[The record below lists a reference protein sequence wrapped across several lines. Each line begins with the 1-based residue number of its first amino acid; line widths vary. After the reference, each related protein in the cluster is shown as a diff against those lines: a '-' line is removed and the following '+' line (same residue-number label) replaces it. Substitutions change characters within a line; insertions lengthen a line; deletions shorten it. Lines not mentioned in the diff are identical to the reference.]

1 MDIEWKEPSELE
13 EIALSII
20 RAHQPSA
27 LCDPEE
33 IDILNLINRACNKYG
48 YTYAAFPLPKY
59 DNKKALGCVDNKNKK
74 LLLDVEMLSQAHN
87 NVWMFVAA
95 HELGHLVL
103 HRKYFENGQIPY
115 DCSEIEAELPV
126 NKQLEWQANRFAS
139 ELLLPRA
146 MVHKVVNA
154 VCLKKGITNNFGKI
168 YLDGKSYNYDT
179 LNYTCGAIKS
189 CFSVSK
195 TVAQIRL
202 KELNLIIDE
211 RQRKSFFSDGTFDFQ
226 SEDQDSY

>member
-1 MDIEWKEPSELE
+1 MDIEWREPAELE
-13 EIALSII
+13 KIALSII
-20 RAHQPSA
+20 RAYQPSA

-33 IDILNLINRACNKYG
+33 IDIINLINLACNKFG
-48 YTYAAFPLPKY
+48 YTYVVLPLPQCG
-59 DNKKALGCVDNKNKK
+59 NKKALGCVDNKNKK
-74 LLLDVEMLSQAHN
+74 LLLDVDMLSQAHKS
-87 NVWMFVAA
+87 NVWLWVAA

-103 HRKYFENGQIPY
+103 HREYFEDEQTPY
-115 DCSEIEAELPV
+115 DSSEIEGEFPV
-126 NKQLEWQANRFAS
+126 NKRLEWQANRFAS

-179 LNYTCGAIKS
+179 LNYTCSAMKS
-189 CFSVSK
+189 LFSVSK

-202 KELNLIIDE
+202 KELHLIIDE
-211 RQRKSFFSDGTFDFQ
+211 RSRKSFFSDGTFDFQ
-226 SEDQDSY
+226 HED